1 MNEMGMSDAQFKD
14 SLRKDLKTFEHLK
27 ELLSSEKQEEALKE
41 VEEEIKRIN
50 SSLQD

>member
-1 MNEMGMSDAQFKD
+1 MGQTDAQFKD

-27 ELLSSEKQEEALKE
+27 ELLTLNKQEEALKE

-50 SSLQD
+50 LSLQD

>member
-1 MNEMGMSDAQFKD
+1 MGMSDAQYKD
-14 SLRKDLKTFEHLK
+14 VLRRDLRTFEHLK
-27 ELLSSEKQEEALKE
+27 ELIASNKQEELMKE